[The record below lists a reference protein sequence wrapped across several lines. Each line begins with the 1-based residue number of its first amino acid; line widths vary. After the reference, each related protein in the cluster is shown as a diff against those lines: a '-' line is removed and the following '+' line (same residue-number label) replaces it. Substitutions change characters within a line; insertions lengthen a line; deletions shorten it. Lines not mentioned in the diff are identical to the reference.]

1 MKNALKDIANAMH
14 AAVPEASFAVRFWD
28 GEVFTIGST
37 PAFTLWFKE
46 KAAASAVIADGFL
59 GFGESYMTGAI
70 EVDGDMQLLFRLG
83 FAVGYTDHSM
93 SLKSKI
99 RILILH
105 ILKQNTLT
113 GARKNIAHH
122 YDVGNEFYRRFLG
135 PTMAYT
141 CAYYDRP
148 DRTLEEAQTAKL
160 ELVCRKLR
168 LQPGDHVAELGCGW
182 GGFLIHAAQ
191 HYGIT
196 GVGVTLSREQ
206 VEYGSRRIAEL
217 GLQDRIR
224 IELKDYRE
232 IEGTYDKVASIG
244 MMEHVGIR
252 FVPGCFKK
260 IKSILKPRGIGLVH
274 TIGNDVLRN
283 ADPWFDRYIFPGGQV
298 PPLSMLIDGVCDNG
312 MNVVDVENLRLHYEL
327 TLFHWIENFRA
338 HEDWIRETYDEV
350 FLRMYRLYLEVCAS
364 SFRYGDNRLFQVLFT
379 NGLSDLVPLTRS
391 DLYSSA
397 PALPAAAEP
406 VPA

>member
-1 MKNALKDIANAMH
+1 MKNAIKDIAQAMH

-28 GEVFTIGST
+28 GETHSIGAD

-46 KAAASAVIADGFL
+46 KEAASRVIADGFL
-59 GFGESYMTGAI
+59 GFGEGYMHGSI
-70 EVDGDMQLLFRLG
+70 EVEGDLQLLFRMG

-93 SLKSKI
+93 SLASKI
-99 RILILH
+99 RIAILH

-141 CAYYDRP
+141 CAYYETP
-148 DRTLEEAQTAKL
+148 ERTLEEAQTAKL

-168 LQPGDHVAELGCGW
+168 LKPGEHIAELGCGW

-191 HYGIT
+191 NYGIT

-206 VEYGSRRIAEL
+206 VDYANTRIAEL

-224 IELKDYRE
+224 VEYKDYRE
-232 IEGTYDKVASIG
+232 LEGTYDKVASIG

-252 FVPGCFKK
+252 FVPGCFTK
-260 IKSILKPRGIGLVH
+260 IKSLLKPKGIGLVH
-274 TIGNDVLRN
+274 TIGNDVLRH
-283 ADPWFDRYIFPGGQV
+283 ADPWFDKYIFPGGQV
-298 PPLSMLIDGVCDNG
+298 PPLSMLIDGVCNNG

-327 TLFHWIENFRA
+327 TLFDWIRNFQA
-338 HEDWIRETYDEV
+338 NADWIRETYDEV

-379 NGLSDLVPLTRS
+379 NGLSDLVPLTRD
-391 DLYSSA
+391 DLYKGGLNRQGTA
-397 PALPAAAEP
+397 
-406 VPA
+406 

>member
-1 MKNALKDIANAMH
+1 MKKTIQQIADAMH

-28 GEVFTIGST
+28 DDVYAIGQA

-46 KAAASAVIADGFL
+46 KQAASRVIADGFM

-83 FAVGYTDHSM
+83 FAVGYTDHKM
-93 SLKSKI
+93 SLGLKI
-99 RILILH
+99 RILVLY

-113 GARKNIAHH
+113 GSRKNIAHH

-141 CAYYDRP
+141 CAYYETP

-160 ELVCRKLR
+160 ELVCRKVR
-168 LQPGDHVAELGCGW
+168 LQEGEHIAELGCGW

-191 HYGIT
+191 NYGIT
-196 GVGVTLSREQ
+196 GVGVTLSKEQ
-206 VEYGSRRIAEL
+206 VDYANQRIAEL

-224 IELKDYRE
+224 VEMKDYRE
-232 IEGTYDKVASIG
+232 LQGTYDKVVSIG

-252 FVPGCFKK
+252 FVPGAFAK
-260 IKSILKPRGIGLVH
+260 IKSLLKPKGIGLVH

-283 ADPWFDRYIFPGGQV
+283 ADPWFDKYIFPGGQV
-298 PPLSMLIDGVCDNG
+298 PPLSMLIDGVCKNG
-312 MNVVDVENLRLHYEL
+312 MNVVDVESLRLHYEL
-327 TLFHWIENFRA
+327 TLFHWLENYMA
-338 HEDWIRETYDEV
+338 NADWIRDTYDEV
-350 FLRMYRLYLEVCAS
+350 FFRTYRLYLEVCAS

-379 NGLSDLVPLTRS
+379 NGLTDAVPLTRNH
-391 DLYSSA
+391 LYVA
-397 PALPAAAEP
+397 Q
-406 VPA
+406 